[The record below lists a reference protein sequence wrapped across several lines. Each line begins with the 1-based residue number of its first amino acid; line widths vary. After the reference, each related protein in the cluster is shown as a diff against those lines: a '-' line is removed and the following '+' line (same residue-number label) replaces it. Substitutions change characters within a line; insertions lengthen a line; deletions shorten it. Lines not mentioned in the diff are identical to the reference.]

1 MKTRIISGVV
11 MGFLVAAI
19 LTLGYCWNPL
29 IITVAVSALAVIAV
43 YELICNAAGIRNT
56 EAIVGACLF
65 AFIISMVGAITNSLS
80 QALILIFFASV
91 LYSIFAVIVI
101 LKNYGKFGLGRVI
114 SLYTLPIIYGVAFF
128 CLDGIINNSN
138 GIYYLLLLLN
148 FSSVCD
154 MGAYF
159 VGVKFGRHK
168 LCRHIS
174 PKKTIEGA
182 IGGIVSSMVVS
193 LILCLCFQKTIWIML
208 LLTIPFCI
216 LGMIGDL
223 FASVIKRIVGIK
235 DYGKLIPGHGGVMD
249 RLDSIIMIAPL
260 MFIVALFAVI

>member
-1 MKTRIISGVV
+1 MKTRIISGIV
-11 MGFLVAAI
+11 MALLVAAM
-19 LTLGYCWNPL
+19 LTLGFMWEPL
-29 IITVAVSALAVIAV
+29 IISIAVAILAVIAV
-43 YELICNAAGIRNT
+43 YELIHNAAAIKDM

-65 AFIISMVGAITNSLS
+65 AFLISMVNYVTRTLAQGLVA
-80 QALILIFFASV
+80 IFFGTV
-91 LYSIFAVIVI
+91 IYTIFAAIVI
-101 LKNYGKFGLGRVI
+101 LKNYGKWGLGKII
-114 SLYTLPIIYGVAFF
+114 SFYTLPIFYGTAFF
-128 CLDGIINNSN
+128 CLDGIINNRN
-138 GIYYLLLLLN
+138 GIYYLLLLFN

-159 VGVKFGRHK
+159 VGVKFGKHK

-182 IGGIVSSMVVS
+182 IGGVVSSLVVTT
-193 LILCLCFQKTIWIML
+193 ILCLCFKKTIWIML
-208 LLTIPFCI
+208 LLTIPFCA
-216 LGMIGDL
+216 LGIIGDL

-260 MFIVALFAVI
+260 MYAISLFAVI

>member
-19 LTLGYCWNPL
+19 LTLGYLWQSV
-29 IITVAVSALAVIAV
+29 IITAAVSILAVIAV
-43 YELICNAAGIRNT
+43 YELICNAAGIRNA

-65 AFIISMVGAITNSLS
+65 AFIISMMGFVTNRLS

-91 LYSIFAVIVI
+91 AYSIFAVIVI
-101 LKNYGKFGLGRVI
+101 LRNFGKFGLGRVI

-159 VGVKFGRHK
+159 VGVKFGKHK
-168 LCRHIS
+168 LCPHIS

-182 IGGIVSSMVVS
+182 IGGIVSSMVVTA
-193 LILCLCFQKTIWIML
+193 ILCLCFQKTIWIML

-216 LGMIGDL
+216 LGMMGDL

-260 MFIVALFAVI
+260 MYAISLFAVI

>member
-11 MGFLVAAI
+11 MGLFVAAV
-19 LTLGYCWNPL
+19 LTLGYCWESL
-29 IITVAVSALAVIAV
+29 VIDVAVSTLAVIAV
-43 YELICNAAGIRNT
+43 YELICNAAGINNT

-65 AFIISMVGAITNSLS
+65 SFIISMVGSIARSLS
-80 QALILIFFASV
+80 QALTLIFFASV
-91 LYSIFAVIVI
+91 LYSIFSAIVI
-101 LKNYGKFGLGRVI
+101 LRNYGKFGLGRVI

-128 CLDGIINNSN
+128 CLGEIINNNN

-159 VGVKFGRHK
+159 IGVKFGKNK
-168 LCRHIS
+168 LCPHIS

-182 IGGIVSSMVVS
+182 IGGIVSSMIVTV
-193 LILCLCFQKTIWIML
+193 ILCLCFHKTIWIML

-260 MFIVALFAVI
+260 MFIVALFSVI